1 MTTEQHRVSRA
12 TVADA
17 FAARY
22 GEAPALVAR
31 APGRVNLIGE
41 HTDYNDGFV
50 LPMAIDRAAWLA
62 FRPRDDR
69 RVVIEAL
76 DFHNTTEFDLAE
88 LPRAAGG
95 AHGEGWAEY
104 ARGVAWAYGD
114 AGHALTH
121 GLDGV
126 VAGDVPVGAGLSS
139 SAALELAI
147 ARAFVTTSDLHWDPT
162 EAALLSQRAENKW
175 VGVNS
180 GIMDQFIAAKGQAGH
195 ALLIDCRS
203 LESRLVPIPD
213 SVAVV
218 VLDTATRRGLVD
230 SAYNERRQA
239 CERAAAY
246 FGVKALRDVTPEDFA
261 ARGDGLDPVTRKRAR
276 HVITEDARTLDAAAA
291 LERGDVRA
299 LGALMD
305 ASHVSL
311 RDEFEVSRPE
321 LDAIVRLARAH
332 PACLGARMT
341 GAGFGGCGVA
351 LVERAQADDFA
362 ATVAAAY
369 EAEVELRPAVY
380 VCTASDGA
388 AIAPPSV

>member
-1 MTTEQHRVSRA
+1 MTTDQHRVSRD

-17 FAARY
+17 FAAHY
-22 GEAPALVAR
+22 GEAPAFVAR

-62 FRPRDDR
+62 FRPRADDR
-69 RVVIEAL
+69 VVVSAL
-76 DFHNTTEFDLAE
+76 DFDDSTTEFDLGTLAQH
-88 LPRAAGG
+88 AGEPH
-95 AHGEGWAEY
+95 AEGWAEY
-104 ARGVAWAYGD
+104 ARGVAWAFGER
-114 AGHALTH
+114 GQALTR

-139 SAALELAI
+139 SAALELAL
-147 ARAFVTTSDLHWDPT
+147 ARAFATTSALPWDPT
-162 EAALLSQRAENKW
+162 AAALLSQRAENAW

-203 LESRLVPIPD
+203 LESRLVPVPA

-230 SAYNERRQA
+230 SAYNERRGA

-246 FGVKALRDVTPEDFA
+246 FGVKALRDVTIEVFE
-261 ARGDGLDPVTRKRAR
+261 ARGGDLDAVTRKRAR
-276 HVITEDARTLDAAAA
+276 HVITENARTLAAADA
-291 LERGDVRA
+291 LERGDVAA

-311 RDEFEVSRPE
+311 RDDFEVSRPE

-351 LVERAQADDFA
+351 LVERAQADNFA
-362 ATVAAAY
+362 QLVAARY
-369 EAEVELRPAVY
+369 EAEVKLRPAVY

-388 AIAPPSV
+388 AIAPA